1 MPAVTTR
8 RTFPIKDPMP
18 LARSA
23 TQNNI
28 GGVVDTTEKALI
40 EKLTRSKIYK
50 DYEQAFRGATGLPL
64 AFTPTET
71 WGLPH
76 HGDRNENP
84 FCAEIA
90 TSSKAC
96 AGCLELQQRLS
107 REHNGEPIMV
117 KCFAGLCDAA
127 VPVRLGDRV
136 LGFLRTGQV
145 LTDRPS
151 EADFDRASLQLMKWG
166 ADVDLKQ
173 LRDAYFA
180 SKVLTTEQYSSFVR
194 LLKVFADHISMV
206 SNQILVREENT
217 ENPMITRAKTFIED
231 NQAEDLSLAT
241 VARAVNTSTFYFCK
255 MFKKATGLTF
265 TEYLGR
271 VRVEKAK
278 SLLLSPHARVSEV
291 AFEVGFQSLSQF
303 NRVFKRI
310 TGLSPTEYRARLPKT
325 PAIATPGRR

>member
-1 MPAVTTR
+1 
-8 RTFPIKDPMP
+8 MP
-18 LARSA
+18 LARRASGDKIHA
-23 TQNNI
+23 A
-28 GGVVDTTEKALI
+28 VDTSEKALI
-40 EKLTRSKIYK
+40 EKLTRSKIYR

-71 WGLPH
+71 WGLPL
-76 HGDRNENP
+76 HGDKNENP
-84 FCAEIA
+84 FCAGIA
-90 TSSKAC
+90 ESSKAC
-96 AGCLELQQRLS
+96 AGCLEMQQKLSNRL
-107 REHNGEPIMV
+107 NGEPVMV

-145 LTDRPS
+145 ATEKPS
-151 EADFDRASLQLMKWG
+151 EADFDRTAVQLMKWG
-166 ADVDLKQ
+166 AEVDLKK

-180 SKVLTTEQYSSFVR
+180 SKVLTNEQYSSFIK

-206 SNQILVREENT
+206 SNQILVREEHT
-217 ENPMITRAKTFIED
+217 ENPMITRAKNFIEE
-231 NQAEDLSLAT
+231 NQAEDLSLAA

-310 TGLSPTEYRARLPKT
+310 AGLSPTEYRARLPKA
-325 PAIATPGRR
+325 PATAVAARR

>member
-1 MPAVTTR
+1 V
-8 RTFPIKDPMP
+8 
-18 LARSA
+18 
-23 TQNNI
+23 
-28 GGVVDTTEKALI
+28 
-40 EKLTRSKIYK
+40 
-50 DYEQAFRGATGLPL
+50 
-64 AFTPTET
+64 
-71 WGLPH
+71 
-76 HGDRNENP
+76 
-84 FCAEIA
+84 
-90 TSSKAC
+90 
-96 AGCLELQQRLS
+96 QQRLS
-107 REHNGEPIMV
+107 QLHQGEPITV

-145 LTDRPS
+145 LTDKPS
-151 EADFDRASLQLMKWG
+151 EADFDRTSLQLLKWG
-166 ADVDLKQ
+166 ADVDLKK

-180 SKVLTTEQYSSFVR
+180 SKVLTNEQYSSFVK

-217 ENPMITRAKTFIED
+217 ENPMISRAKSFIED
-231 NQAEDLSLAT
+231 NQAEDLSLAK

-271 VRVEKAK
+271 VRVERAK

-310 TGLSPTEYRARLPKT
+310 TGLSPSEYRARLPKT
-325 PAIATPGRR
+325 PATAPANRR

>member
-1 MPAVTTR
+1 
-8 RTFPIKDPMP
+8 
-18 LARSA
+18 
-23 TQNNI
+23 
-28 GGVVDTTEKALI
+28 VDTTEKALI
-40 EKLTRSKIYK
+40 EKLTRSKIFK

-64 AFTPTET
+64 AFTPSET

-76 HGDRNENP
+76 HGDKNENP

-90 TSSKAC
+90 GSSKAC
-96 AGCLELQQRLS
+96 AGCLELQQKLSNRL
-107 REHNGEPIMV
+107 NGEPVMV

-127 VPVRLGDRV
+127 VPVRLGDRI
-136 LGFLRTGQV
+136 LGFLRTGQA
-145 LTDRPS
+145 LTDKPS
-151 EADFDRASLQLMKWG
+151 DADFDRAALQLMKWG
-166 ADVDLKQ
+166 AEVDLKK

-180 SKVLTTEQYSSFVR
+180 SKVLTPEQYTSFIK

-217 ENPMITRAKTFIED
+217 ESPMITRAKNFIEE
-231 NQAEDLSLAT
+231 NQAEDLSLT
-241 VARAVNTSTFYFCK
+241 SVARAVNTSTFYFCK

-278 SLLLSPHARVSEV
+278 ALLLSPHARVSEV

-310 TGLSPTEYRARLPKT
+310 TGLSPSEYRARLPKT
-325 PAIATPGRR
+325 PAAPVLARR